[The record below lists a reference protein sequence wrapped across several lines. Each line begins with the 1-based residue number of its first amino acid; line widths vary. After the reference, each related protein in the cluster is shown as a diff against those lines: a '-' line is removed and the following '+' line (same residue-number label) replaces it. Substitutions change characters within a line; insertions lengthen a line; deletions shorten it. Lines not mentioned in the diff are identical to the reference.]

1 MILKYFNA
9 NQKKS
14 LKKLE
19 RILEERKVNQLSI
32 SPQVRKILADVKKNG
47 DNAVINGAGN
57 KNANR

>member
-19 RILEERKVNQLSI
+19 IILGKRNVNQFSLST
-32 SPQVRKILADVKKNG
+32 QVRKILADVKRNG
-47 DNAVINGAGN
+47 DKAYNCLRRTRG
-57 KNANR
+57 